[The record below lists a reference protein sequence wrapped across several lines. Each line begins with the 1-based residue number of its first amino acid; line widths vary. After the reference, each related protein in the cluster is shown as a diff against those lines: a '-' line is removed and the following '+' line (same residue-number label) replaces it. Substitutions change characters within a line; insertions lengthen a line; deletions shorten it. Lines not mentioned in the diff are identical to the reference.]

1 MPDHGR
7 GERALPAAPHTLS
20 VFDDE
25 LEQLRALVCEMGGR
39 VEEAIGEAVTA
50 LVHCDGPRA
59 RTVLDSDG
67 RIDALA
73 ARIEKEAVHLIAL
86 RSPLADDLRDV
97 LAAFKIAGIIARM
110 GDCAAN
116 IALRAEAT
124 GDCRDVPHLRSIQ
137 GMSDAVLAM
146 VKSALDA
153 FANRDPAAADRVDSM
168 DDSVDRHHA
177 AIFSALVDHM
187 ADDTSSIPIVAHL
200 LLVSQKLERIGDH
213 AVAIAD
219 MVRFAAIGR
228 AGRMATWDDSA
239 ELAACA

>member
-1 MPDHGR
+1 
-7 GERALPAAPHTLS
+7 

-39 VEEAIGEAVTA
+39 VEEAIGEAVGA
-50 LVHCDGPRA
+50 LVHCDRPRA

-116 IALRAEAT
+116 IALRAAAT
-124 GDCRDVPHLRSIQ
+124 GDCRAVPHLHSIE
-137 GMSDAVLAM
+137 GMSGAVLAM

-153 FANRDPAAADRVDSM
+153 FATRNPDAADRVAGM
-168 DDSVDRHHA
+168 DDSVDRHQA
-177 AIFSALVDHM
+177 ALFSALVDHM
-187 ADDTSSIPIVAHL
+187 AEDTSSIPMVAHL

-228 AGRMATWDDSA
+228 AGRMATWD
-239 ELAACA
+239 AAPGWAA